1 MIVQEGQSIFDI
13 VTEQF
18 GDIEQLFVLLED
30 NNLSISSKLQAGQ
43 KLLINNTNL
52 GNKEIKDYIYLHA
65 IKLNNGQNEKLPEGY
80 GGYVPPVL
88 GGDYNN
94 DYDYDYDFY

>member
-13 VTEQF
+13 TTEQF

-43 KLLINNTNL
+43 ELLINNSGI
-52 GNKEIKDYIYLHA
+52 GNKEIKDYIYLQEM
-65 IKLNNGQNEKLPEGY
+65 KLNNGQNEKLPGGY
-80 GGYVPPVL
+80 GGYTPPVL
-88 GGDYNN
+88 GGDYNKDYSN
-94 DYDYDYDFY
+94 DYL